1 MSSITNPKRYTFPQ
15 DTYYLTRKAFFGA
28 GSELQVYYG
37 AGNAYLK
44 SSGLGE
50 IWAKGRA
57 VLKLIDGG
65 VNVIGKLQIN
75 GVDFSSTPG
84 SSTSVAWADVTG
96 KPSTFAPSAHTHDDR
111 YYTETE
117 FNAWFELTGSAPN
130 QYLRAKFP
138 FACDY
143 EVQAWSD
150 TGWLPPSIWDSLPIA
165 TISTLGGIIVG
176 ANLTIDVNGV
186 LNASV
191 AGGAG
196 TWGSIGGTLT
206 DQSDLVTALGLKSN
220 TTHNH
225 TGVYSAVGH
234 DHDAAY
240 EPLISKSTGYLR
252 YTGAAWEFKNE
263 AYSITSHTHSYLPLA
278 GGSLSGQLVST
289 LAAGT
294 SPFAVISNTVNTNLN
309 ADLLDGQHG
318 AYFAVAGHTHAV
330 LNMANFSILQESG
343 KLVIKYG
350 TTVIAS
356 FSSAGYFKALNE
368 VEAFATP

>member
-1 MSSITNPKRYTFPQ
+1 MSSITNPKVYTFPT
-15 DTYYLTRKAFFGA
+15 DTRHAARKALLGI
-28 GSELQVYYG
+28 GNEMEMYYSG
-37 AGNAYLK
+37 GVAYLK

-50 IWAKGRA
+50 FYAKGRK
-57 VLKLIDGG
+57 VLKLVDGG
-65 VNVIGKLQIN
+65 VDVIGKLYIN
-75 GVDFSSTPG
+75 GVELSAIPG
-84 SSTSVAWADVTG
+84 GGGGSVSWADVTG
-96 KPSTFAPSAHTHDDR
+96 KPSTFAPSAHDHDSL
-111 YYTETE
+111 YYNKTE
-117 FNAWFELTGSAPN
+117 FNAWFELTGTAPN

-143 EVQAWSD
+143 EIQAWSD

-165 TISTLGGIIVG
+165 TTSALGGIIVG

-206 DQSDLVTALGLKSN
+206 DQTDLVTALGLKADA
-220 TTHNH
+220 THNH
-225 TGVYSAVGH
+225 
-234 DHDAAY
+234 AATY

-263 AYSITSHTHSYLPLA
+263 AYSLSSHTHSYLPLA
-278 GGSLSGQLVST
+278 GGSISGQLVST
-289 LAAGT
+289 LAVGT
-294 SPFAVISNTVNTNLN
+294 SPLSVTSTTVNVNFN

-350 TTVIAS
+350 STVIAS
-356 FSSAGYFKALNE
+356 ISSAGYLKALDE
-368 VEAFATP
+368 VEAKVTP

>member
-1 MSSITNPKRYTFPQ
+1 MSSITNPKTYIFPG
-15 DTYYLTRKAFFGA
+15 DTRHLSHRALFGA
-28 GSELQVYYG
+28 AGELQVYYG

-44 SSGLGE
+44 SFGLGE
-50 IWAKGRA
+50 MWAKGRV

-65 VNVIGKLQIN
+65 INVIGKLQIN

-84 SSTSVAWADVTG
+84 SLASVSWADVTG
-96 KPSTFAPSAHTHDDR
+96 KPSTFAPSAHDHDSL
-111 YYTETE
+111 YYNKTE
-117 FNAWFELTGSAPN
+117 FNAWFELTGTAPN

-143 EVQAWSD
+143 EIQAWSD

-165 TISTLGGIIVG
+165 TTSVLGGIIVG

-206 DQSDLVTALGLKSN
+206 DQTDLVTALGLKADA
-220 TTHNH
+220 THNH
-225 TGVYSAVGH
+225 
-234 DHDAAY
+234 AATY

-263 AYSITSHTHSYLPLA
+263 AYSLSSHTHSYLPLA
-278 GGSLSGQLVST
+278 GGSISGQLVST
-289 LAAGT
+289 LAVGT
-294 SPFAVISNTVNTNLN
+294 SPLSVTSTTVNVNFN

-350 TTVIAS
+350 STVIAS
-356 FSSAGYFKALNE
+356 ISSAGYLKALDE
-368 VEAFATP
+368 VEAKVTP